1 MKRIRLVLAVA
12 AMMAAMVVF
21 AAPAMADN
29 DRHEN
34 RIDRIED
41 RLENFGL
48 DVDVD
53 VEDVDEGV
61 FLVSPFLLGI
71 DNFDVDVDDGLV
83 LEFD

>member
-29 DRHEN
+29 HRHDN
-34 RIDRIED
+34 RADRIEE
-41 RLENFGL
+41 RLENFGFD
-48 DVDVD
+48 DV
-53 VEDVDEGV
+53 DVDEGV
-61 FLVSPFLLGI
+61 FLVNPFLLGI
-71 DNFDVDVDDGLV
+71 DGFDVDVDDGLV